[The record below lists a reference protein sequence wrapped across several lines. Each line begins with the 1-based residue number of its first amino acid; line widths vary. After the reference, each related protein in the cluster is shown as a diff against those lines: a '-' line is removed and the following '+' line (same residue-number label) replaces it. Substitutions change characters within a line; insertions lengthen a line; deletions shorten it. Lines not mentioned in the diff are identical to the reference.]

1 MLFKGL
7 AQRTQKSLKSL
18 SLLRKQA
25 YFFGVGDTVT
35 VREALN
41 MALFEEMER
50 DSEVKIIILYKGN
63 NRQIKMSLNC
73 KSQIL

>member
-1 MLFKGL
+1 MLLKGL
-7 AQRTQKSLKSL
+7 TRNTQKSLKSL

-50 DSEVKIIILYKGN
+50 DSDVIL
-63 NRQIKMSLNC
+63 
-73 KSQIL
+73 